1 MIILK
6 KKLVVFICLLL
17 IVNVFAQ
24 EKTCIVIYHGEIN
37 KKYVDSFLKALER
50 KDEVPMHIKQSVYE
64 TYQNALPEEFI
75 LNIKNGKSYYYNNP
89 TLDPDEGYNIGSK
102 ASKSPYYT
110 NNTNG
115 EIIEMNPY
123 LGNII
128 HKPLKWKVTS
138 KTINIGGYKCYQA
151 IASERLFSRRG
162 FYYNR
167 QVIAWF
173 APEIPLNFGPSNY
186 SGLPGLILEVQR
198 DKFTLTATI
207 INLNP
212 DNEVKIIKPKENSK
226 IITEEES
233 HALIGNLEEE
243 RKNNR

>member
-1 MIILK
+1 MIKIK
-6 KKLVVFICLLL
+6 PILLL
-17 IVNVFAQ
+17 LCFFEISISYAQ
-24 EKTCIVIYHGEIN
+24 NKTSIITYRGEIN
-37 KKYVDSFLKALER
+37 QKYIDSFLGALE
-50 KDEVPMHIKQSVYE
+50 KKEEVPMDIKQRVAKAYLDA
-64 TYQNALPEEFI
+64 TPDEFV
-75 LNIKNGKSYYYNNP
+75 LNIKNNESYYCLIPALESDEVYNV
-89 TLDPDEGYNIGSK
+89 GSL
-102 ASKSPYYT
+102 ASMIPFYT
-110 NNTNG
+110 NTTG
-115 EIIEMNPY
+115 KIIEMNPY
-123 LGNII
+123 LGHIS
-128 HKPLKWKVTS
+128 HKPLKWELTGET
-138 KTINIGGYKCYQA
+138 KTLGKYMCYQA
-151 IASERLFSRRG
+151 IATERLYSRKG